1 MPHSIHPDE
10 DDRCVFLSYE
20 GDMPPLELSAAR
32 YEAGGALARLH
43 WKRLVVDVT
52 QLDSKPTPAQ
62 LYDHARAMSSDFPRG
77 ARVALLVRP
86 EQVPAARLVEKV
98 ARKGQL
104 FLTYFLD
111 PDKAM
116 AWVNQ
121 INRPTQIIGRNQK
134 EQPCT

>member
-1 MPHSIHPDE
+1 MSYFINPHE
-10 DDRCVFLSYE
+10 ADRCMFLSYE

-32 YEAGGALARLH
+32 YEVSGALARLH

>member
-1 MPHSIHPDE
+1 MPHFIHPDE
-10 DDRCVFLSYE
+10 HDRCVFLSYE

-32 YEAGGALARLH
+32 YEASGALARLH

-52 QLDSKPTPAQ
+52 QLHSKPTPGQ
-62 LYDHARAMSSDFPRG
+62 LYDHAKAMSSDVPRG

-86 EQVPAARLVEKV
+86 EQVPSARLVEQV
-98 ARKGQL
+98 ARKGHL

-116 AWVNQ
+116 AWVKQ
-121 INRPTQIIGRNQK
+121 ITRPTQTTGRNRKAQL
-134 EQPCT
+134 